1 MLQVQDRGRI
11 WYVNPNNGRRYEVTF
26 ANALNLFETLALGI
40 NNTNLYQIL
49 IHIDSVSSEVDSD
62 GDGFSDKS
70 EAGAGYNPDIASN
83 SSRRGNDKVNMDTSL
98 TNRLKGR
105 LLLQVA
111 DRGRIWYVDFDGKR
125 WEVTWKN
132 LMDLFRKLALGIT
145 DNDLNKIDMG
155 D

>member
-1 MLQVQDRGRI
+1 M
-11 WYVNPNNGRRYEVTF
+11 
-26 ANALNLFETLALGI
+26 NLFETLALGI

>member
-1 MLQVQDRGRI
+1 M
-11 WYVNPNNGRRYEVTF
+11 
-26 ANALNLFETLALGI
+26 ALGI

-70 EAGAGYNPDIASN
+70 EVGAGYNPDIASN

>member
-1 MLQVQDRGRI
+1 M
-11 WYVNPNNGRRYEVTF
+11 
-26 ANALNLFETLALGI
+26 NLFETLALGI

-111 DRGRIWYVDFDGKR
+111 DRSRIWYVDFDGKR

>member
-1 MLQVQDRGRI
+1 M
-11 WYVNPNNGRRYEVTF
+11 
-26 ANALNLFETLALGI
+26 NLFETLALGI

-70 EAGAGYNPDIASN
+70 EVGAGYNPDIASN

>member
-1 MLQVQDRGRI
+1 
-11 WYVNPNNGRRYEVTF
+11 
-26 ANALNLFETLALGI
+26 LNLFETLALGI